1 MNARPIALVSVTL
14 ALAGVAAGC
23 GGDDEQNGTATT
35 TTPPAASDTA
45 PSTTNSGSPDDA
57 EAPDLV
63 PGENGEPPQ
72 GATTPSDR
80 TIAETIE
87 AGSDTSSLKTALT
100 AAGLTEALEQPGPYT
115 IFAPNNDAFA
125 KLGSQLD
132 TLLQPTAKSSLA
144 NILKFHVVPGELTV
158 KDLKDDELLTTL
170 QGTRLRVSKKG
181 NTVTLGNSLGKAVIV
196 TQDTDAS
203 NGVVHLVDT
212 VLKPK
217 D

>member
-1 MNARPIALVSVTL
+1 MHARPIALVSATI
-14 ALAGVAAGC
+14 ALAGFAAGC
-23 GGDDEQNGTATT
+23 GGDDEQNGTATAT
-35 TTPPAASDTA
+35 NPPAAANTA
-45 PSTTNSGSPDDA
+45 PSDATTPSSERSDAPELVSGA
-57 EAPDLV
+57 
-63 PGENGEPPQ
+63 NGEPPQ
-72 GATTPSDR
+72 GSTTPSDR
-80 TIAETIE
+80 TITETIE
-87 AGSDTSSLKTALT
+87 GNSDTSSLKTALT
-100 AAGLTEALEQPGPYT
+100 AAGLTDTLEQPGPYT

-132 TLLQPTAKSSLA
+132 ALLQPTAKSSLA

-170 QGTRLRVSKKG
+170 QGTRLRVSKTG

-212 VLKPK
+212 VLQPK

>member
-1 MNARPIALVSVTL
+1 MHARPIALVSATL
-14 ALAGVAAGC
+14 ALAGSVAGC
-23 GGDDEQNGTATT
+23 GGDDEQNGTAK
-35 TTPPAASDTA
+35 TTPPAASSASPA
-45 PSTTNSGSPDDA
+45 PTPDASSPPA
-57 EAPDLV
+57 QELV

-80 TIAETIE
+80 SIVETIE
-87 AGSDTSSLKTALT
+87 ANSDTSSLKTALT
-100 AAGLTEALEQPGPYT
+100 AAGLAGTLDQPGPYT

-132 TLLQPTAKSSLA
+132 TLLQPSAKATLA
-144 NILKFHVVPGELTV
+144 STLKFHVVPGELTV

-170 QGTRLRVSKKG
+170 QGTRLRVSKQG
-181 NTVTLGNSLGKAVIV
+181 NTVTLGNSLGKATIV

-203 NGVVHLVDT
+203 NGVVHLIDS
-212 VLKPK
+212 VLTPK

>member
-1 MNARPIALVSVTL
+1 MHARPIALVSVTL
-14 ALAGVAAGC
+14 ALTGLFAGC
-23 GGDDEQNGTATT
+23 GGDDEQNGTANATT
-35 TTPPAASDTA
+35 PAAATDTTPPV
-45 PSTTNSGSPDDA
+45 SGSSAPDDA
-57 EAPDLV
+57 TTSDLV
-63 PGENGEPPQ
+63 PGEDGEPPQ
-72 GATTPSDR
+72 GSTTPSDR
-80 TIAETIE
+80 TITETIE
-87 AGSDTSSLKTALT
+87 EGSDTSSLKTALT
-100 AAGLTEALEQPGPYT
+100 AAGLADTLEQPGPYT

-132 TLLQPTAKSSLA
+132 MLLQPTAKASLA